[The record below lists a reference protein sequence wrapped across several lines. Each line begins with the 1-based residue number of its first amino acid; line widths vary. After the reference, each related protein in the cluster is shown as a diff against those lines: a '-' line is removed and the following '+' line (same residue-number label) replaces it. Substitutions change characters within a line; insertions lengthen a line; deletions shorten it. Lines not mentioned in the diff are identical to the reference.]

1 VDDQHDQHE
10 QYARDDEAHEPVRE
24 EQQQQEARGRVSI
37 LRESA
42 AKAQNEMMFCESAT
56 IEGSTR
62 EIFCT
67 RETTITST
75 HVSGMRHAA
84 CEELLRR
91 SHSAKAVRG
100 VTRGRD
106 DLRDGCAVPKGRFR
120 DAALASVIAHAPE
133 PARSTASAQ
142 LQRRGRASP
151 TISSGGAQTSTTS
164 DPRQGPAT
172 PCTGL
177 PGRAPLPKDVPAVS
191 TRRRSFACARPLL
204 ELVRAKCVQRC
215 TSDESRAGRLVC
227 GENVHLDDS

>member
-1 VDDQHDQHE
+1 MDDQHDQHE

-106 DLRDGCAVPKGRFR
+106 DLRDGCPVPKGRFR

-133 PARSTASAQ
+133 PAQPSASAQ

-151 TISSGGAQTSTTS
+151 TISQGGRRPPPPLTRA
-164 DPRQGPAT
+164 
-172 PCTGL
+172 
-177 PGRAPLPKDVPAVS
+177 RAPQPPVARVCPSTLPCPALHPDVAIVSAVVN
-191 TRRRSFACARPLL
+191 A
-204 ELVRAKCVQRC
+204 
-215 TSDESRAGRLVC
+215 
-227 GENVHLDDS
+227 